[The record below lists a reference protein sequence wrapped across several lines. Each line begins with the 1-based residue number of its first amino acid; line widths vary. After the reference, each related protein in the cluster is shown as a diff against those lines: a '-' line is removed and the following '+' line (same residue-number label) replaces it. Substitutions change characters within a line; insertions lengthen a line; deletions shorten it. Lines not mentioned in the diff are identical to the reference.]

1 MSSAFSTDPLH
12 VAVSK
17 SKGITIDWSDGHTSK
32 YNCALLRDVCPCA
45 GCTGAHGAEPEKTN
59 YSSPA
64 QTDPSNPF
72 PMFKPAIKMDSIE
85 EVGSYAV
92 RVHWNDGHSAGI
104 YSFTYLRSMCPCQE
118 CEEERR
124 QGRLTVMM

>member
-1 MSSAFSTDPLH
+1 MSSTFSTDPLH

-32 YNCALLRDVCPCA
+32 FTCALLRDSCPCA
-45 GCTGAHGAEPEKTN
+45 GCTGAHGTAPEKTN
-59 YSSPA
+59 YSNPA
-64 QTDPSNPF
+64 GPDPSNPF

-85 EVGSYAV
+85 EVGAYAV
-92 RVHWNDGHSAGI
+92 RIHWNDGHSAGI
-104 YSFTYLRSMCPCQE
+104 YSFNYLRSICLCAD
-118 CEEERR
+118 CEGARQ